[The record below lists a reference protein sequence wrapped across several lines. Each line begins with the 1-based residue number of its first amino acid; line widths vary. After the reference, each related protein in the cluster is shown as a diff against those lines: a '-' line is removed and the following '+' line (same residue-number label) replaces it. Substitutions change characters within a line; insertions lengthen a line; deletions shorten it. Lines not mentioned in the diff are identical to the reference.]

1 MTHRNFYASCEKLFD
16 PKLASKPV
24 VVLSNNVARAAEK
37 LRHQGSLAGALS
49 VFIRTNPFNPKEPQY
64 QRSLTLPLPE
74 ATSDTRELVYWASH
88 LINRLYRPGYAYQK
102 AGVML
107 SDLRPAALAQ
117 GSLLAAVDP
126 DRSQNLMATLD
137 AINQRWGRGTLKTAA
152 EGVTQPWQMKRQR
165 LSPRYTTDWDG
176 LPPVLAR

>member
-1 MTHRNFYASCEKLFD
+1 
-16 PKLASKPV
+16 
-24 VVLSNNVARAAEK
+24 
-37 LRHQGSLAGALS
+37 
-49 VFIRTNPFNPKEPQY
+49 
-64 QRSLTLPLPE
+64 
-74 ATSDTRELVYWASH
+74 
-88 LINRLYRPGYAYQK
+88 
-102 AGVML
+102 ML
-107 SDLRPAALAQ
+107 SDLRPAVLAQ

-165 LSPRYTTDWDG
+165 LSPRYTTDWAG